1 MHAVAMK
8 DVTVRFGNVTALEN
22 ISFETAPGAFVAI
35 LGPNG
40 CGKTTLLKTIIGL
53 IRPDS
58 GTVTVFGK
66 SPGELS
72 GMEIGYVPQ
81 TKHLDRSFP
90 AQAIEVVATG
100 ILGRWPV
107 RLAGSLRQQA
117 LEALHA
123 TGVAHLAERQVSA
136 LSGGELQRVYLA
148 RSFVRSPRLLLLDEP
163 AAGMD
168 IAGEAAMYHLIE
180 GYLKGHQATVFMI
193 THDWEGAR
201 LHASHVLLLN
211 RSLMDFAPP
220 HEIEL
225 EERLLHMFGHR
236 GHAVHTHGA
245 PPHA

>member
-1 MHAVAMK
+1 MDAVEAR
-8 DVTVRFGNVTALEN
+8 DVTVRFRGVTALEQ
-22 ISFETAPGAFVAI
+22 ISFVAPAGAFVAI

-40 CGKTTLLKTIIGL
+40 CGKTTLLKTILGL
-53 IRPDS
+53 IPPDS
-58 GTVTVFGK
+58 GTVKVFDR
-66 SPGELS
+66 PPDEVP

-90 AQAIEVVATG
+90 AKAIEVVATG
-100 ILGRWPV
+100 ILGRWPIRV
-107 RLAGSLRQQA
+107 SGNLRKQA
-117 LEALHA
+117 LDALHA

-148 RSFVRSPRLLLLDEP
+148 RSFARSPRLLLLDEP

-180 GYLKGHQATVFMI
+180 AYLKGHQATVFMI

-211 RSLMDFAPP
+211 RRLVDFAPP
-220 HEIEL
+220 REINL

-236 GHAVHTHGA
+236 GHAVHSHGDL
-245 PPHA
+245 PHD